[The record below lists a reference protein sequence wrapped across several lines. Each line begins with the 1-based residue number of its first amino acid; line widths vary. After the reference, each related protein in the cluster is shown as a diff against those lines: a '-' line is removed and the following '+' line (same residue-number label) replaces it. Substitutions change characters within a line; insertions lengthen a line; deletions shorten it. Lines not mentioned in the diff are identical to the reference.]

1 MAHLPDVLVNS
12 LLSGYR
18 ATVED
23 LVQEANRHPQP
34 ADLAAVER
42 LVARRLQQPELVA
55 VLSKLDAGANVATDS
70 ILREIRSYRPP
81 ACAET
86 SSLPTF
92 IRSVLLSQIDSIW
105 WSGALHFVSDT
116 EVLSSTELVDLGAL
130 RSAGKLEFQ
139 YRTQPVGLPGRARD
153 WAQHKV
159 RPRAR
164 PRLAGMRFTRC
175 RPAVIA
181 VVNQITRD
189 FAAAMPPGTPRLWAT
204 SMVRSV
210 EYQYHLRG
218 LGYAAVVPSAHC
230 AGYACDLELQWFRQ
244 FDPGDVLAR
253 LLRERQAAGQLN
265 VIDEGRTWHL
275 CVSPHA
281 CRELQAAY
289 VDQMRVP

>member
-23 LVQEANRHPQP
+23 LVQETNRRPQP
-34 ADLAAVER
+34 ADLPAVER

-55 VLSKLDAGANVATDS
+55 VLSKLDAGANVAMDS

-81 ACAET
+81 ACTET

-105 WSGALHFVSDT
+105 WSGALHFVSDA
-116 EVLSSTELVDLGAL
+116 EVLSSTELVDLEAL

-210 EYQYHLRG
+210 EYQYHLRA

-244 FDPGDVLAR
+244 FDPDDVLAR

-281 CRELQAAY
+281 CRDLQAAY
-289 VDQMRVP
+289 VDQMREP